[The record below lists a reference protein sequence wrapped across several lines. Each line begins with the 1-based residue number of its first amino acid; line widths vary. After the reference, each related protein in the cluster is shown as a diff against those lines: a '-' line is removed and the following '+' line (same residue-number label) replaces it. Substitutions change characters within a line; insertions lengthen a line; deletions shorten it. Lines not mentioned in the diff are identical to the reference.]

1 MDDTA
6 LLDLPLDEL
15 LPLAAA
21 RRPST
26 RITFSPKVFIP
37 LTTLCRDR
45 CGYCT
50 FAESPA

>member
-1 MDDTA
+1 MDDRT
-6 LLDLPLDEL
+6 LLMTPLAEL

-21 RRPST
+21 VRTST

-45 CGYCT
+45 CGY
-50 FAESPA
+50 